1 MGQIVPPLP
10 GARGAPPPAPPSG
23 FGAQAREAEKESESK
38 LEKVKDEYEK
48 RMSQLERR
56 LQDEREKTLVN
67 QIKSQEE
74 QVTAAKVEVSLK
86 ELQDR
91 LRRDRRDQDQEEA
104 KAKLEKRAEELET
117 RLAQERET
125 WVVTLKNQLAAR
137 EGQDKEVEVHFAMR
151 IQEMERRWLEEKANW
166 QRVAMAKDEEIRTLR
181 SLAEKLKGA
190 DTELSKIS
198 MEKKILDERVTE
210 LSKDRAEALARL
222 HNASER
228 ENESIQIK
236 AELLLSRQQAAM
248 IQERLERDLA
258 SLRSSAREREER
270 LLADQER
277 LQRDLATVKQRF
289 DAEKD
294 SELRR
299 VKVENEADLARHKE
313 AAERANAELQRLRAV
328 CGALEQQ
335 AASSVAQ
342 INELKSSSEELNKTQ
357 EYYKAEFVVLQ
368 RKWVER
374 EKEVRAEVAEQ
385 SLQKCVE
392 KDAEL
397 RRVKIEYEADLAR
410 HKEAAERAGVEL
422 QRLRAV
428 CGALERQGASSR
440 AQLDKLKRSSA
451 EWEKTQERYK
461 AEFVVLQRKWVEREK
476 EIRAEAAEKSL
487 QMLESEKTRL
497 KIMAQAEINARA
509 AKISD
514 QLRKETESAKSRLE
528 GDLRVELEGEF
539 QIRLQELKVEREAVR
554 TQLENEIS
562 RLRRE
567 SAQKEAAWSER
578 LLAKESEVIA
588 SRTCADEA
596 ARRLSLEEESRQAAD
611 RRAFELEKSV
621 QDAREQGTVLQ
632 NSLRALRQRL
642 EEAEAGTGRLERE
655 KTEFERLFSAQS
667 AQAQCVQESL
677 EQARTQLARES
688 QSAKIAQNALDQAEK
703 SLGSLRQEL
712 ILNTQAQKTEFER
725 ALAQKDQ
732 EILQLI
738 AQARE
743 LQLGRE
749 RLAAEA
755 AGKAREQ
762 AQSSASDLPEQGGS

>member
-1 MGQIVPPLP
+1 
-10 GARGAPPPAPPSG
+10 
-23 FGAQAREAEKESESK
+23 
-38 LEKVKDEYEK
+38 
-48 RMSQLERR
+48 
-56 LQDEREKTLVN
+56 
-67 QIKSQEE
+67 
-74 QVTAAKVEVSLK
+74 
-86 ELQDR
+86 
-91 LRRDRRDQDQEEA
+91 
-104 KAKLEKRAEELET
+104 
-117 RLAQERET
+117 
-125 WVVTLKNQLAAR
+125 
-137 EGQDKEVEVHFAMR
+137 
-151 IQEMERRWLEEKANW
+151 
-166 QRVAMAKDEEIRTLR
+166 
-181 SLAEKLKGA
+181 
-190 DTELSKIS
+190 
-198 MEKKILDERVTE
+198 
-210 LSKDRAEALARL
+210 